1 MEAIRAR
8 KEFCILGG
16 DLNKLVGRAPLG
28 VPGNHPDTTLGG
40 RLLLDLLATGNWVLV
55 NGLGHKVVKGG
66 PFTRKDPA
74 SGNMSCL
81 DMFVV
86 STDLLPYVQSLV
98 IDSQQELA
106 MTRAVRVGSNYQLV
120 PSDHFTCILTLTN
133 LPRVQERKGGKQVAW
148 NLAKEGGWNKYNILS
163 DKYSDDLKKVVGD
176 DHTNIEEKMT
186 KFEKIHEK
194 IKFKAFGK
202 VTINGNKKEMNRKKI
217 INSDNDDEAH
227 ELFEEQEKKAEHEI
241 EEIKK
246 MKLPKLGNVWE
257 IRKRVMGGGKNI
269 EATAIID
276 PVTGKLVVSK
286 HRIKQVS
293 LAYCKATLANNQP
306 DKEFREEILS
316 KLIKVQTKLSDNKE
330 EFHINKET
338 FDFIIKKFRRS
349 NKKNYDF
356 LVKSGKGFQAAV
368 FKFCQVMFKEEDF
381 PKQFSE
387 TTLHMIY
394 KGGKGR
400 REKLENNRFI
410 HSKSWFPRTAEAC
423 LVEEGMKQALV
434 DGSSMYQIGG
444 HPGHRAEELIFV
456 LKSIIAKY
464 VGAGKQI
471 IIQSSD
477 LSKFFDKEMI
487 EDAILTS

>member
-16 DLNKLVGRAPLG
+16 DLNKLVGRGSLG

-55 NGLGHKVVKGG
+55 NGLGHKVVTGG

-186 KFEKIHEK
+186 KFEKIHET

-257 IRKRVMGGGKNI
+257 IRKRVMGGGKHI
-269 EATAIID
+269 QATAIID

-349 NKKNYDF
+349 NKKN
-356 LVKSGKGFQAAV
+356 
-368 FKFCQVMFKEEDF
+368 
-381 PKQFSE
+381 
-387 TTLHMIY
+387 
-394 KGGKGR
+394 
-400 REKLENNRFI
+400 
-410 HSKSWFPRTAEAC
+410 
-423 LVEEGMKQALV
+423 
-434 DGSSMYQIGG
+434 
-444 HPGHRAEELIFV
+444 
-456 LKSIIAKY
+456 
-464 VGAGKQI
+464 
-471 IIQSSD
+471 
-477 LSKFFDKEMI
+477 
-487 EDAILTS
+487 